1 MCCQSTFK
9 DQILPLN
16 QTFEILV
23 NFEILIFF
31 WFSKKVFFYR
41 KFRVKILKILQ
52 ILRQTATVQLLLV
65 SQMWCFLVDFEIF
78 EELLWNFTK
87 FYGFSKFVYKNFKKK
102 IAKFLS
108 MNLVFGYCQSTLK
121 FCRSYIQFMRFTMS
135 TRGAFHAS
143 NYDS

>member
-1 MCCQSTFK
+1 MLSEYLQRSNIAIKSDFWNLGK
-9 DQILPLN
+9 FRDIN
-16 QTFEILV
+16 FFLV
-23 NFEILIFF
+23 L
-31 WFSKKVFFYR
+31 KKSFFYR
-41 KFRVKILKILQ
+41 KIRVKILKILQ

-143 NYDS
+143 NYDN